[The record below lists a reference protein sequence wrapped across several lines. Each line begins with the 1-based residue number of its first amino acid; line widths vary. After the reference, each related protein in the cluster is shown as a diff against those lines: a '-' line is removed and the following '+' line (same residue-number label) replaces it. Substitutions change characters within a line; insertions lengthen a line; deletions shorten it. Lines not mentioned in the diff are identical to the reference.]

1 MQASSEDFGRGH
13 DRRVRMRQRAAIVSL
28 VVAIVLFGTKFLAWT
43 MTGSAAILSDA
54 LESIVNIVAAGMAW
68 FSVWFGSQP
77 ADENHPYGHGKIED
91 FSAGVEGS
99 LIVLAAIG
107 ILWSAVPR
115 FFDPVVLQSI
125 DRGVLL
131 VLGAAIANAV
141 LGWYLIRE
149 GREQHSRAL
158 EADGRHVLTDVW
170 TSGGA
175 IVALGL
181 VTITGQ
187 LWIDPLMACLIAG
200 SILVSG
206 GRLIRE
212 SVGRLMDE
220 ADDEALDR
228 IAAHLERHRRPQWV
242 DVHELRA
249 WWSGDVLH
257 VDLHLALPRFWS
269 IEQSHAEATALERVV
284 GEAAGRRSS
293 VVVHVDPCR
302 SPSCPTCGV
311 EGCPVR
317 AYALEGEP
325 EWTRERVT
333 RRVPPVT
340 VADEAM
346 GPGRTRDS
354 RRGD

>member
-1 MQASSEDFGRGH
+1 MSASPDHSGSEH
-13 DRRVRMRQRAAIVSL
+13 DRRVRMRMRAAIVSF
-28 VVAIVLFGTKFLAWT
+28 VVAVVLFGAKFLAWT

-54 LESIVNIVAAGMAW
+54 LESIVNIVAAAMAW

-77 ADENHPYGHGKIED
+77 ADDNHPYGHGKIED
-91 FSAGVEGS
+91 FSAGVEGA
-99 LIVLAAIG
+99 LIVLASLG

-115 FFDPVVLQSI
+115 FFDPRVIDAV

-131 VLGAAIANAV
+131 VLGAAVANAI

-149 GREQHSRAL
+149 GRRQHSRAL

-170 TSGGA
+170 TSAGA
-175 IVALGL
+175 IAALGL
-181 VTITGQ
+181 VTMTGW
-187 LWIDPLMACLIAG
+187 LWIDPLVACLIAV

-206 GRLIRE
+206 SRLIRE

-228 IAAHLERHRRPQWV
+228 VAERLDERRRPSWV

-257 VDLHLALPRFWS
+257 VDVHFVLPRFWS
-269 IEQSHAEATALERVV
+269 IEQSHAEATQLEAIV
-284 GEAAGRRSS
+284 GQAAGKRSS

-302 SPSCPTCGV
+302 PRWCHECSLEDCPI
-311 EGCPVR
+311 R
-317 AYALEGEP
+317 ADDFEVSP
-325 EWTRERVT
+325 EWDRERVT
-333 RRVPPVT
+333 RVVPRET
-340 VADEAM
+340 
-346 GPGRTRDS
+346 
-354 RRGD
+354 